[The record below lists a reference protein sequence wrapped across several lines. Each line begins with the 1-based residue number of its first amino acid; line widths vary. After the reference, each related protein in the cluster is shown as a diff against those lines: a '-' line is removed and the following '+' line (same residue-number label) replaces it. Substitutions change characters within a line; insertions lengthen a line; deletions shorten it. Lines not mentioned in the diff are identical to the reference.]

1 MRIVDI
7 LALAALAAGSA
18 SAQAPAPAAGAPFRP
33 DGTESGIRMFR
44 IAEGIYQFT
53 ASADGYVEDTNSTAI
68 VGRNGVLVF
77 DTNTRP
83 STARAV
89 LALLRTV
96 TDRPVRWIVNSHWH
110 PDHWSGN
117 EVYAEAFPGVEIIAT
132 AETADYMRNVALAW
146 PAVFAGQLARLRA
159 EAPAA
164 DEAGRAD
171 QARRIERRENFVDE
185 MSRVRRTYPTRTY
198 RGTLNLNLGG
208 REVRLTDITGDASHS
223 TMAFLPAERLL
234 LTGDALV
241 APVTWTQQGYRISP
255 WIDSLHVM
263 AALRPRLIVPG
274 HGPLMHDLAYL
285 NLVVAYMESARAQV
299 RAALAGGAVTLD
311 DVAARVDLASFRARF
326 TGGDAGRAEAFDAY
340 APGLVRKLY
349 LEQRDGMDSRR

>member
-1 MRIVDI
+1 MNIVHI

-18 SAQAPAPAAGAPFRP
+18 SAQAPAPAANEPFRP
-33 DGTESGIRMFR
+33 DGTTDGIGMAR
-44 IAEGIYQFT
+44 IAEGVYQFT

-68 VGRNGVLVF
+68 VGRGGVLIF

-89 LALLRTV
+89 LAMLRTV

-132 AETADYMRNVALAW
+132 EETAAYMRNVAQAW
-146 PAVFAGQLARLRA
+146 PPVFAGQLARLRA
-159 EAPAA
+159 AAPAA
-164 DEAGRAD
+164 DEAGRAG
-171 QARRIERRENFVDE
+171 QAAEIARRASFVEE
-185 MSRVRRTYPTRTY
+185 MSRIRRTYPTRTY
-198 RGTLNLNLGG
+198 RGALTLDLGG
-208 REVRLTDITGDASHS
+208 RQLRLTEITGDASHS
-223 TMAFLPAERLL
+223 TMAFLPRERLL

-255 WIDSLHVM
+255 WIESLHAM

-285 NLVVAYMESARAQV
+285 DLVVAYMESARAQV

-311 DVAARVDLASFRARF
+311 EVAARVDLASFRARF

-349 LEQRDGMDSRR
+349 LEQRDGMESRR